1 MPRRAQRVIDSRL
14 SAESRGRARQPGA
27 DIIAGAPAPPTEG
40 RQAEA
45 VLALQQA
52 AGNHAVE
59 ALLTSRA
66 RGRELGRMQI
76 VATDPG
82 TVESDAI
89 ILMNIRHGL
98 AVNQGRGVQSERTV
112 AIGDPYTGDDLDIA
126 SDDPKKREI
135 VFLHGHGSAGGYA
148 GEFIR
153 RSGDAKDTVLY
164 SAAADEIA
172 SKLKTVNEASKRNKS
187 YEIRVLTCH
196 GADPSAEA
204 LFNAP
209 SLVKALKDEL
219 ATAPQTITI
228 KGAVHA
234 AFSYPGFK
242 TYQEPLVG
250 SADAAIAAWLKTP
263 FDEFKAWLQTAEGAG
278 SGYPERLS
286 KLSVLLPEWRVK
298 NFIKDLEAAGGY
310 SKTTGSVR
318 DAKTFVKEVTRTTA

>member
-1 MPRRAQRVIDSRL
+1 MRSR
-14 SAESRGRARQPGA
+14 
-27 DIIAGAPAPPTEG
+27 APA
-40 RQAEA
+40 
-45 VLALQQA
+45 
-52 AGNHAVE
+52 
-59 ALLTSRA
+59 
-66 RGRELGRMQI
+66 RGLGRMQI

-98 AVNQGRGVQSERTV
+98 AVNQRRGIQTERTLS
-112 AIGDPYTGDDLDIA
+112 IGDAYTGDDLDIA
-126 SDDPKKREI
+126 SEDPKKREI

-148 GEFIR
+148 GEFIL
-153 RSGDAKDTVLY
+153 RSGDSKDTVLY

-172 SKLKTVNEASKRNKS
+172 SKLKTVTDGSKRNKS

-204 LFNAP
+204 IFKAP
-209 SLVKALKDEL
+209 SLVKALKNEL
-219 ATAPQTITI
+219 ATEPQTVTI

-234 AFSYPGFK
+234 AFSYSGFK

-250 SADAAIAAWLKTP
+250 TADAAIAAWLKDP
-263 FDEFKAWLQTAEGAG
+263 FDEFKRWLQTSEGAR
-278 SGYPERLS
+278 SGYAERLS

-310 SKTTGSVR
+310 SKTTGAVR
-318 DAKTFVKEVTRTTA
+318 DAQTFVKEVTRTTA